1 MSERRPAGTVPL
13 LLWGEDP
20 FLLRNAAAEALGGID
35 PVVVSGGEWRGGETA
50 DLATPS
56 LFGEER
62 ALLVLDG
69 RSLPEAA
76 VAELRAF
83 LASPVAEARLVVTAV
98 VPERGKAPAAL
109 AKLFKEAGAV
119 RQVRVDRRDLPR
131 WVVERARAR
140 GAQLAPDGAAALVD
154 ILGPAPAEL
163 DQAVAQLAGAFPGR
177 RIARPDVE
185 QQFRGLG
192 EQRVWDLCDR
202 MFGRDLAGSVRS
214 LRSLLEAREEPLM
227 ILGSIAAR
235 LRELIRVRSLPG
247 RLPPAEV
254 AKRVGLRFD
263 WQARRYQEQ
272 ARRFAPGELVRA
284 HAQVVEADRQLKSG
298 GAGVADEVVLETLVV
313 SVVGP
318 A

>member
-1 MSERRPAGTVPL
+1 MSERRPVATKPL
-13 LLWGEDP
+13 LLWGDDA
-20 FLLRNAAAEALGGID
+20 FLLRVAASEALGGVD
-35 PVVVSGGEWRGGETA
+35 PVVVAGGGWRGGETA

-69 RSLPEAA
+69 RALPEAA
-76 VAELRAF
+76 IAELGSY
-83 LASPVAEARLVVTAV
+83 LAAPVAEAQLVVTAV

-131 WVVERARAR
+131 WIVERARAR

-163 DQAVAQLAGAFPGR
+163 DQAVSQLAGAFPGR

-235 LRELIRVRSLPG
+235 LRDLIRVRSLPG
-247 RLPPAEV
+247 RLAPSDV
-254 AKRVGLRFD
+254 AKQVGLRFD

-272 ARRFAPGELVRA
+272 ARRFAPDELVRA
-284 HAQVVEADRQLKSG
+284 HAHVVDADRQLKSG

-313 SVVGP
+313 SVVG
-318 A
+318 AD

>member
-1 MSERRPAGTVPL
+1 MSERRPTATKPL
-13 LLWGEDP
+13 LLWSEDA
-20 FLLRNAAAEALGGID
+20 FLLRVAATESLGGVD
-35 PVVVSGGEWRGGETA
+35 PVVVAGGEWRGGETA

-69 RSLPEAA
+69 RALPEAA
-76 VAELRAF
+76 IAELRSY
-83 LASPVAEARLVVTAV
+83 LAAPVAEARLVVTAV

-109 AKLFKEAGAV
+109 AKLFKEAGTV
-119 RQVRVDRRDLPR
+119 RQVRVERRDLPR

-140 GAQLAPDGAAALVD
+140 GAQIGPDGAAALVD

-163 DQAVAQLAGAFPGR
+163 DQAVDQLAGAFSGR
-177 RIARPDVE
+177 RIARSDVE

-202 MFGRDLAGSVRS
+202 MFGRDLAGSIRS

-235 LRELIRVRSLPG
+235 LRELIRVRSLPD
-247 RLPPAEV
+247 RLAPAEV
-254 AKRVGLRFD
+254 AERVGLRFD
-263 WQARRYQEQ
+263 WQARRYRDQ
-272 ARRFAPGELVRA
+272 ARRFAPAELVRA

-298 GAGVADEVVLETLVV
+298 GAGVADELVLETLVV
-313 SVVGP
+313 SVVG
-318 A
+318 AA

>member
-1 MSERRPAGTVPL
+1 MTERRPASTKPL

-20 FLLRNAAAEALGGID
+20 FLLRLAASEALGGVD
-35 PVVVSGGEWRGGETA
+35 PVVVAGSEWRGGETA

-56 LFGEER
+56 LFGEDR

-69 RSLPEAA
+69 RALPEAA
-76 VAELRAF
+76 VAELRSY
-83 LASPVAEARLVVTAV
+83 LAAPVAEARLVVTAV

-109 AKLFKEAGAV
+109 AKLFKEGGAV
-119 RQVRVDRRDLPR
+119 RQVRVERRDLPR
-131 WVVERARAR
+131 WVVERAKAR
-140 GAQLAPDGAAALVD
+140 GGQLAPDGAAALVE

-163 DQAVAQLAGAFPGR
+163 DQAVDQLTGAFPGR
-177 RIARPDVE
+177 RIARSDVE

-202 MFGRDLAGSVRS
+202 MFGRDLPGSIRS

-235 LRELIRVRSLPG
+235 LRELIRVRSLPD
-247 RLPPAEV
+247 RLAPAEV
-254 AKRVGLRFD
+254 AERAGLRFD
-263 WQARRYQEQ
+263 WQARRYRDQ
-272 ARRFAPGELVRA
+272 ARRFAPAELVRA

-298 GAGVADEVVLETLVV
+298 GSGVADEVVLETLVV
-313 SVVGP
+313 SVVG
-318 A
+318 AA

>member
-1 MSERRPAGTVPL
+1 MSERRPAATVPL
-13 LLWGEDP
+13 LLWGEDA
-20 FLLRNAAAEALGGID
+20 FLLRVAATEALGGVD
-35 PVVVSGGEWRGGETA
+35 PVIVAGGEWRGGETA

-69 RSLPEAA
+69 RALSEAA
-76 VAELRAF
+76 VAELRSY
-83 LASPVAEARLVVTAV
+83 LAAPVAEARLVVTAI

-109 AKLFKEAGAV
+109 AKVFKGSGAV
-119 RQVRVDRRDLPR
+119 RQVRVERRDLPR

-140 GAQLAPDGAAALVD
+140 GAQLGPDGATALVD
-154 ILGPAPAEL
+154 ILGPVPAEL
-163 DQAVAQLAGAFPGR
+163 DQAVAQLAGAFSGR
-177 RIARPDVE
+177 RIARSDVE

-202 MFGRDLAGSVRS
+202 MFGRDLAGSIRS

-235 LRELIRVRSLPG
+235 LRELIRVRSLPE
-247 RLPPAEV
+247 RLAPAEV

-263 WQARRYQEQ
+263 WQARRYQDQ
-272 ARRFAPGELVRA
+272 ARRFAPAELVRA

-298 GAGVADEVVLETLVV
+298 GAGVADEVVLETLLV
-313 SVVGP
+313 SVIG
-318 A
+318 AA